1 MRPYLT
7 IALCSFLALT
17 AADARAQRALGDGSA
32 LDNNLR
38 QGSNGRN
45 APARN
50 FDRELRL
57 RNAIVTGHAAGGMS
71 FRGDVGYGSV
81 DDFRGELAEDDL
93 FAFDRDSYFSAVAGQ
108 GVRGADALQMQ
119 MQLTV
124 GGFIGDGEF
133 LPEPIVD
140 RSQSPALSR
149 DVAGSGGLS
158 DRYGSNDPLEHRRGA
173 LRATSEY
180 VAHAASAPVL
190 LRVTPPDPEDPAQLT
205 VYTVATPLRSLSQQ
219 TEVRPSR
226 RLSDLY
232 EQIERIENR
241 ESNQAPSTRVEA
253 ETAESAHAA
262 ILERLLART
271 PAVANEAP
279 AEAAPEDDAPAV
291 APEDGMLEESDLL
304 ARLRELREDLMR
316 PDQDTPEYGGANE
329 DEPNATVE
337 AMRQRIAADAQRIFE
352 GGVINVETIAPPAR
366 DDASIFATHM
376 RRGQEQLASGE
387 WFAAEER
394 FTSALGLRPGDPM
407 AAVGR
412 VHAQI
417 GGGMFLSGGM
427 NLQKLFRAHPELV
440 SVRYNETLLP
450 LGDRLTEIEALLL
463 TRLRGEDDF
472 SRGAALVQAYLGF
485 QSKNDEWVERGLTR
499 AREIDKARSRKPDSL
514 IDVLEQA
521 WKTGGE

>member
-7 IALCSFLALT
+7 IALCSFLALS
-17 AADARAQRALGDGSA
+17 AADHARAQRALGDGSA
-32 LDNNLR
+32 LDSNLR

-71 FRGDVGYGSV
+71 FRGDVGYGAV

-93 FAFDRDSYFSAVAGQ
+93 FAFDRDSFFSAVSGQ

-133 LPEPIVD
+133 LPELIVD

-158 DRYGSNDPLEHRRGA
+158 ARFGSSDPLEHRRGA

-180 VAHAASAPVL
+180 LAQSASAPVL
-190 LRVTPPDPEDPAQLT
+190 LRVTPPDPESDAPTTL
-205 VYTVATPLRSLSQQ
+205 YTVATPLRSLSQQ

-241 ESNQAPSTRVEA
+241 ESNQAPSTRLEA

-271 PAVANEAP
+271 PAAVDEAP
-279 AEAAPEDDAPAV
+279 AEAEPEDGAPV
-291 APEDGMLEESDLL
+291 VPQDGMLEESDLL

-316 PDQDTPEYGGANE
+316 PDQETPEYGGS
-329 DEPNATVE
+329 DEEEPDAVE
-337 AMRQRIAADAQRIFE
+337 SLRRRIAADAQRIFE
-352 GGVINVETIAPPAR
+352 GGVINVDTIAPPAQ
-366 DDASIFATHM
+366 DGDSIFATHM
-376 RRGQEQLASGE
+376 RRGQEQLATGE

-417 GGGMFLSGGM
+417 GGGMFLSAGL
-427 NLQKLFRAHPELV
+427 NIQKLFRAHPELV
-440 SVRYNETLLP
+440 SVRYDGALLP
-450 LGDRLTEIEALLL
+450 LGDRLAEIEALLL

-485 QSKNDEWVERGLTR
+485 QSENQEWIDRGLTR
-499 AREIDKARSRKPDSL
+499 AREIDEARSRKPDSL

-521 WKTGGE
+521 WTVVGE